1 MVTQSLQLLSLLI
14 FLGTYIMI
22 MSNKIHRT
30 IAGIVGAA
38 LTALFV
44 FPAEESLKLTFGYVS
59 WETLGLLFG
68 MFTLVLALTES
79 GFFRWLGLW
88 TLEKTHYNSRYIFLA
103 FPALAAILSMYLDSI
118 TVMLF
123 MASLTMEV
131 AATLK
136 FNPTAMLI
144 AEIAAANIGGS
155 ATMAGDPPN
164 IIIGTYF
171 GYSFMTFLENTGV
184 IALLVLPAVLGFFY
198 LTSGRKLPVKTK
210 EEELSQ
216 NKMFDRRLVEKDPW
230 VFKADRKD
238 VIKDPWLFKVSL
250 ADLGLAVVLLTLH
263 SYLQISIAVVGILV
277 ALVLLVLGGN
287 PASKTPQFLEKMDW
301 STIVF
306 FGTLFVV
313 VGGMEYTGVIE
324 MLAHGITSIG
334 GGNHVILVSLILWLS
349 AGASAIIDNVPFAA
363 TMTPLI
369 KVVSETAQVTQN
381 PLTWSLALGAD
392 MGGIATPIGASANVV
407 GLSVAE
413 KHRHRISWSQYCKLA
428 IPATILAVGLS
439 HLLLILRYL
448 L

>member
-1 MVTQSLQLLSLLI
+1 
-14 FLGTYIMI
+14 

-30 IAGIVGAA
+30 IAGIIGAA

-44 FPAEESLKLTFGYVS
+44 FPADKSLSLTFGYIS

-103 FPALAAILSMYLDSI
+103 FPLLAAILSMYLDSI

-171 GYSFMTFLENTGV
+171 GYSFVTFMENTGV
-184 IALLVLPAVLGFFY
+184 IALLVLPVVLGFFY

-210 EEELSQ
+210 EEQLSQ
-216 NKMFDRRLVEKDPW
+216 NMMFDRRLVERDPW
-230 VFKADRKD
+230 VFKVDRKD
-238 VIKDPWLFKVSL
+238 VIKDQWLFKVSL
-250 ADLGLAVVLLTLH
+250 FDLGLAVVLLTLH

-287 PASKTPQFLEKMDW
+287 PASKTPRFLEKMDW

-324 MLAHGITSIG
+324 MLAHSITSIG
-334 GGNHVILVSLILWLS
+334 GGSHLTLVSLILWLS

-369 KVVSETAQVTQN
+369 KVVSQTAQVTQN
-381 PLTWSLALGAD
+381 PLTWSLALGTD

-413 KHRHRISWSQYCKLA
+413 KHQHRISWSQYCKLA
-428 IPATILAVGLS
+428 IPATILAVGFS

>member
-1 MVTQSLQLLSLLI
+1 
-14 FLGTYIMI
+14 MI

-44 FPAEESLKLTFGYVS
+44 FPADKSLSLTFGYIS

-88 TLEKTHYNSRYIFLA
+88 TLEKTHYNSRYIFLV
-103 FPALAAILSMYLDSI
+103 FPTLAAILSMYLDSI

-171 GYSFMTFLENTGV
+171 GYSFMTFIENTGV
-184 IALLVLPAVLGFFY
+184 IALLVLPVVLGFFY
-198 LTSGRKLPVKTK
+198 LTSGRKLSVKTK
-210 EEELSQ
+210 EEELTQ

-250 ADLGLAVVLLTLH
+250 LDLGLAVVLLTFH

-301 STIVF
+301 STIIF

-334 GGNHVILVSLILWLS
+334 GGNHMTLVSLILWLS

-369 KVVSETAQVTQN
+369 KVVSQTAQVTQN
-381 PLTWSLALGAD
+381 PLTWSLALGTD

-428 IPATILAVGLS
+428 IPATILALGVS
-439 HLLLILRYL
+439 QLLLILRYL

>member
-44 FPAEESLKLTFGYVS
+44 FPADKSLSLTFGYIS

-103 FPALAAILSMYLDSI
+103 FPTLAAILSMYLDSI

-144 AEIAAANIGGS
+144 AEIATSNIGGS

-171 GYSFMTFLENTGV
+171 GYSFMTFIENTGV

-216 NKMFDRRLVEKDPW
+216 NKMFDRRLVEKNPW

-250 ADLGLAVVLLTLH
+250 LDLGLAVVLLTLH

-301 STIVF
+301 STIIF

-369 KVVSETAQVTQN
+369 KVVSQTAQVTQN
-381 PLTWSLALGAD
+381 PLTWSLALGTD

-439 HLLLILRYL
+439 HLLVILRYL